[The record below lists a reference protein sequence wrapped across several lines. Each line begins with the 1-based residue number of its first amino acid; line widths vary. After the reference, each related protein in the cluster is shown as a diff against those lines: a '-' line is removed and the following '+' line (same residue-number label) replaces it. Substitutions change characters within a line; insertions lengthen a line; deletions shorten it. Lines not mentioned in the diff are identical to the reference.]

1 MKNAWEC
8 TQDRDKISNEVKIQT
23 LQDMVNV
30 LKQEIGSLTDANKDL
45 HKQIQKMSIDAKT
58 QNQVHSEN
66 EALQFKIT
74 QLNQEIESK
83 TQNRE
88 YELKIF
94 KEQINELRHE
104 LKILRESSD
113 INSKQQIVDLKQEIV
128 DLKQIITQKDEALQQ
143 MEGKVD
149 EIQVG

>member
-74 QLNQEIESK
+74 QLYQEIESK

-94 KEQINELRHE
+94 KE
-104 LKILRESSD
+104 
-113 INSKQQIVDLKQEIV
+113 
-128 DLKQIITQKDEALQQ
+128 
-143 MEGKVD
+143 
-149 EIQVG
+149 